1 MKVFN
6 FALILPF
13 RAKIAELRK
22 YISMFHNSLFTII
35 CLFLNLI
42 LGFLINNFELF
53 LFYFNLFLENKLQFA
68 SD

>member
-53 LFYFNLFLENKLQFA
+53 LFYFNLFFRK
-68 SD
+68 

>member
-53 LFYFNLFLENKLQFA
+53 LFYFNLFLENKLPFA